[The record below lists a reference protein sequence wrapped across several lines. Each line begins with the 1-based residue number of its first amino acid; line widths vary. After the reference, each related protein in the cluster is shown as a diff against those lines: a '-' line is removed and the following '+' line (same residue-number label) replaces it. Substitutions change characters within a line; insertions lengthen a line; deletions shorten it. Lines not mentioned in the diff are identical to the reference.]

1 MKHICSFSPPVPP
14 HWPFEIEILQRIT
27 ARFMERDKEASW
39 GLWLYLTCQVSL
51 LERCSETVHFALY
64 SWGLNSLTQ
73 VVPAAVSINLSI
85 LAFFF
90 FFWKT
95 NYSWRSILRR
105 CLRILLYCE
114 LWKSSKLWHITGLVN
129 FNNKNASITVY
140 FMDYSAIN
148 IQ

>member
-1 MKHICSFSPPVPP
+1 MKHICSSSPPVPP

-27 ARFMERDKEASW
+27 ARFMERQGSK
-39 GLWLYLTCQVSL
+39 
-51 LERCSETVHFALY
+51 LEIVTISYVPSVLIGEVLRDCAFCTVQLGIKFINTICSSGCVHKPI
-64 SWGLNSLTQ
+64 NSG
-73 VVPAAVSINLSI
+73 I
-85 LAFFF
+85 FF

-114 LWKSSKLWHITGLVN
+114 LWKSSKLWHISGLVN

>member
-51 LERCSETVHFALY
+51 LERCSETAFCTVQLGIKFINTICSSGCVHKPI
-64 SWGLNSLTQ
+64 NSG
-73 VVPAAVSINLSI
+73 I
-85 LAFFF
+85 FFF

-140 FMDYSAIN
+140 FMDYGSIN